1 MLMLRGYESERY
13 AKPIDNSSPEV
24 DGLGILLNF
33 DDFSTYPTVDQIY
46 RYHFDTPVTDA
57 DPPPL
62 HYFFV
67 LDYSQSMNYPFAGL
81 NYGDR
86 AKTDGERW
94 KACEQ
99 AIEKLQDTASD
110 KDFATLI
117 RFDGGDLDDLGYE
130 PVFGFFPDSVQNA
143 EEASIVDAG
152 TKFNAQR
159 NVPLADLRLRIADY
173 DPPFNYLTPLED
185 VDFSDNGRVD
195 AAWIDFSQCCKPIFV
210 CISVQ
215 N

>member
-130 PVFGFFPDSVQNA
+130 PVFGFFLMQILKFYTVKKKR
-143 EEASIVDAG
+143 
-152 TKFNAQR
+152 TKCVIKR
-159 NVPLADLRLRIADY
+159 LYLRCPWYPQTNFR
-173 DPPFNYLTPLED
+173 
-185 VDFSDNGRVD
+185 
-195 AAWIDFSQCCKPIFV
+195 AA
-210 CISVQ
+210 
-215 N
+215 